1 MKSRSL
7 CLMNTTIKPITMD
20 FETYQSEDPIV
31 SAVIRKMYQR
41 SQVGIKKYG
50 TTLERDD
57 LTTEQWIDHAIEEA
71 MDLVLYLTKL
81 KTQLICTNTKQN

>member
-1 MKSRSL
+1 
-7 CLMNTTIKPITMD
+7 MD
-20 FETYQSEDPIV
+20 FETIPTDDPIV

-50 TTLERDD
+50 TTLERED
-57 LTTEQWIDHAIEEA
+57 LSTEQWIDHAIEEA

-81 KTQLICTNTKQN
+81 KTQLKCTPTKQN

>member
-1 MKSRSL
+1 
-7 CLMNTTIKPITMD
+7 MD
-20 FETYQSEDPIV
+20 FETYQSDDPIV

-81 KTQLICTNTKQN
+81 KTELKCTNTKQN

>member
-1 MKSRSL
+1 
-7 CLMNTTIKPITMD
+7 MD
-20 FETYQSEDPIV
+20 FETYASEDPIV

-57 LTTEQWIDHAIEEA
+57 LSTEQWIDHAIEEA

-81 KTQLICTNTKQN
+81 KTQLKCTPTKQS

>member
-1 MKSRSL
+1 M
-7 CLMNTTIKPITMD
+7 TPMD
-20 FETYQSEDPIV
+20 FETYDQSDPIV
-31 SAVIRKMYQR
+31 AAVIRKMYQR

-57 LTTEQWIDHAIEEA
+57 LSTEQWIDHAIEEA

-81 KTQLICTNTKQN
+81 KTQLKCTPTKQN

>member
-1 MKSRSL
+1 
-7 CLMNTTIKPITMD
+7 MD
-20 FETYQSEDPIV
+20 FETIPTDDPIV

-50 TTLERDD
+50 TTLERND

-81 KTQLICTNTKQN
+81 KTQLKCTNTKQQ

>member
-1 MKSRSL
+1 MI
-7 CLMNTTIKPITMD
+7 TITKHTPMD
-20 FETYQSEDPIV
+20 FETIPTDDPIV
-31 SAVIRKMYQR
+31 SAVISKMHQR

-50 TTLERDD
+50 KTLERND

-81 KTQLICTNTKQN
+81 KTQLKCTPTKQN

>member
-1 MKSRSL
+1 
-7 CLMNTTIKPITMD
+7 MD
-20 FETYQSEDPIV
+20 FETYDQSDPIV

-57 LTTEQWIDHAIEEA
+57 LSTEQWIDHAIEEA

-81 KTQLICTNTKQN
+81 KTQLKCTPTKQN

>member
-1 MKSRSL
+1 
-7 CLMNTTIKPITMD
+7 MD
-20 FETYQSEDPIV
+20 FEIIPTDDLIV

-50 TTLERDD
+50 TTMERDD

-81 KTQLICTNTKQN
+81 KTHTKCTPTKQN

>member
-1 MKSRSL
+1 
-7 CLMNTTIKPITMD
+7 MD
-20 FETYQSEDPIV
+20 FETIPTDDPIV
-31 SAVIRKMYQR
+31 SAVFRKMYQR

-57 LTTEQWIDHAIEEA
+57 LSTEQWIDHAIEEA

-81 KTQLICTNTKQN
+81 KTQLKCIPTKQN

>member
-1 MKSRSL
+1 
-7 CLMNTTIKPITMD
+7 MD

-31 SAVIRKMYQR
+31 ASVIRKMYQR

-57 LTTEQWIDHAIEEA
+57 LSTEQWIDHAIEEA

-81 KTQLICTNTKQN
+81 KTQLKCTNTKQNSTE